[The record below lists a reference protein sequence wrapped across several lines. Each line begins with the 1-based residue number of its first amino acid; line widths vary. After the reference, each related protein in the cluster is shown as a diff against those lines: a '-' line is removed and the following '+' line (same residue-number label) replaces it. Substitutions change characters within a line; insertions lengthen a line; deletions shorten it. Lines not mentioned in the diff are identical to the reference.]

1 MSQGLR
7 HLPLLPRVQPSEG
20 CIGCCSS
27 QTLPAFH
34 CSRAAWCLLKIL
46 SISGC
51 RGATGAPNMPASEHW
66 GELEHPAQC
75 FGALVTRLVGCW
87 RGCVESLR
95 MVCAISESSISARCC
110 TIPVFLSG
118 PSSTRW
124 GWEWEGVLCV
134 TGKVLS
140 QSAVVSLYL

>member
-1 MSQGLR
+1 MLLPARKFKAGLVAKGFVSQGLG

-20 CIGCCSS
+20 CIGPFLSS
-27 QTLPAFH
+27 LSVGQVAAQTLPAFH

-51 RGATGAPNMPASEHW
+51 RGASGAPNIPASEHW

-75 FGALVTRLVGCW
+75 FRALVTRLVGCW

-95 MVCAISESSISARCC
+95 MAHAIS
-110 TIPVFLSG
+110 
-118 PSSTRW
+118 
-124 GWEWEGVLCV
+124 
-134 TGKVLS
+134 
-140 QSAVVSLYL
+140 